1 MYGSAAMK
9 KAIRLKHLE
18 REKNCVWIFR
28 QYFGTGK
35 SHWSKSQVKNFFKCS
50 QWLISKIQKLTRKWQ
65 GFTWR
70 YFYVDYE
77 KLSVGQTILFSA
89 WNIINS
95 IRDALKAFNVF
106 VKKQNT
112 SLKKIPSGKT
122 NIIKNALLFL
132 SRTRTHRSF
141 IFSLEFLYEL
151 KYKPLW
157 DFPFLIPFVLIKAYI
172 FAQQKAW
179 TLWI

>member
-18 REKNCVWIFR
+18 SEKNCVWIFR

-35 SHWSKSQVKNFFKCS
+35 SHWSKSQVKNVFKCS

-70 YFYVDYE
+70 YFYVNYE

-112 SLKKIPSGKT
+112 SLKK
-122 NIIKNALLFL
+122 N
-132 SRTRTHRSF
+132 SF
-141 IFSLEFLYEL
+141 GQNKHYKKCTLVSFASSNSSQFYFQFGILIWAEVQASVGFSIFDSFCF
-151 KYKPLW
+151 
-157 DFPFLIPFVLIKAYI
+157 D
-172 FAQQKAW
+172 
-179 TLWI
+179 